1 MFGTLEAIV
10 FHKLPMIATLR
21 HPADLP
27 DDLFTFGTNKGH

>member
-1 MFGTLEAIV
+1 MFGTLEPSV

-27 DDLFTFGTNKGH
+27 DDVIMFGTNKGH